1 MALGAGLAAALAVA
15 AITAV
20 GTKRNPGVMPSAAG
34 AAAAAPREC
43 STNVECSAKLG
54 RAGVCSKTDGTC
66 KALASED
73 CTVLAEEGDLTSE
86 DTVWIGSLF
95 PLTVEPEKDGVGN
108 ARALDLARQDFSQMM
123 STLTPR
129 PEKGYARP
137 LGLVSCDDSVDAN
150 RAAHHL
156 VDDVGVP
163 AVIGFR
169 ASRELI
175 DLAESLFL
183 PKGLVAVTALNT
195 NPLIATLPHPSDGP
209 RRVWRTTYDS
219 AQTAWPLAAFVSG
232 VVEPRVLSTPGVD
245 ASRPLRVAL
254 VRQDSRLL
262 PFSEVFFRA
271 LRFNGKS
278 ALDNGSSYR
287 EFVVDHKT
295 DAAGSFRAAVDGLLK
310 FEPHVVLFEGD
321 SLGGIRADL
330 LEPLESRWARER
342 PWRPTY
348 VKIEPLTSEEI
359 GFVGRN
365 ADRRRRMFGITMAS
379 NTAANARLVM
389 HYNQTFHTEITRTL
403 SPNTAYDAFY
413 MIAYAVYALGDQPVT
428 GSSIAAAFSRLLPPG
443 KPIEVGPSN
452 IFEAFN
458 ILRAGQNIDLVG
470 SSGSLDF
477 DTKTGQAPTDDV
489 ILCVGS
495 NEDGSASEGVES
507 GITYDA
513 TANKLVGRL
522 HCP

>member
-1 MALGAGLAAALAVA
+1 
-15 AITAV
+15 
-20 GTKRNPGVMPSAAG
+20 
-34 AAAAAPREC
+34 
-43 STNVECSAKLG
+43 
-54 RAGVCSKTDGTC
+54 
-66 KALASED
+66 
-73 CTVLAEEGDLTSE
+73 
-86 DTVWIGSLF
+86 
-95 PLTVEPEKDGVGN
+95 
-108 ARALDLARQDFSQMM
+108 
-123 STLTPR
+123 
-129 PEKGYARP
+129 
-137 LGLVSCDDSVDAN
+137 
-150 RAAHHL
+150 

-169 ASRELI
+169 SGAELI

-183 PKGLVAVTALNT
+183 PGDLVAITALNT
-195 NPLIATLPHPSDGP
+195 SPLVATLPHPSDGP

-219 AQTAWPLAAFVSG
+219 ALTAWPLAAFVEHAL
-232 VVEPRVLSTPGVD
+232 EPRLV
-245 ASRPLRVAL
+245 ASPAIGAAKPLRVAL
-254 VRQDSRLL
+254 LRFDAAQL
-262 PFSEVFFRA
+262 PFSEVLFRA
-271 LRFNGKS
+271 LKFNGKS

-287 EFVVDHKT
+287 EFVVDRK
-295 DAAGSFRAAVDGLLK
+295 DAAASYRAALDGLLK
-310 FEPHVVLFEGD
+310 FEPHVLLFEGD
-321 SLGGIRADL
+321 ALAGGVRANL
-330 LEPLESRWARER
+330 LEPLESGWPRER

-365 ADRRRRMFGITMAS
+365 ADRRHRMFGITMAS

-458 ILRAGQNIDLVG
+458 TLRAGQNIDLVG

-477 DTKTGQAPTDDV
+477 DTRTGQAPTDDV

-495 NEDGSASEGVES
+495 EQDGSASEGVES
-507 GITYDA
+507 GLVYDA
-513 TANKLVGRL
+513 TAKKLVGRL